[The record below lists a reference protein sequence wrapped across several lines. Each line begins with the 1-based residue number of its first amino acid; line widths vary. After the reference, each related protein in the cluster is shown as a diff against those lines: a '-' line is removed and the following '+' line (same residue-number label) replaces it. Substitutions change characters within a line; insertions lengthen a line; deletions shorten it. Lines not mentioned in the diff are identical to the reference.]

1 MVLPLPFPSM
11 SIIIIRQTSIYPN
24 QNVCFLHN
32 ELRRRRC
39 AVRRAESGTK
49 KAEENGLNSGYYAH
63 TQRTRDIASTEAE
76 LSFCVAG

>member
-1 MVLPLPFPSM
+1 MYGASPPLSFDVYNYYQTDQHLSKPKRVLFAQ
-11 SIIIIRQTSIYPN
+11 RT
-24 QNVCFLHN
+24 
-32 ELRRRRC
+32 
-39 AVRRAESGTK
+39 AVAAARRAESGTK